1 MNLIDDLTRQ
11 LDKHNL
17 KLERFKEITSRLLA
31 WGMIVRD
38 EDGVEQRLYDDA
50 RRIEELL
57 SDYFSLAGFRLL
69 HDIKNEFFRLYAPG
83 AQIPGVVDD
92 EFEPQPSLRSKLSA
106 DFVSAALTLRFLFQQ
121 GLAEGGGRLTDS
133 GEVLIRFE
141 ELAATQQTQ
150 LKRQLPE
157 TAGERDKLIKDLKRH
172 RLIHIGSN
180 FSFEDEDAYIAIRP
194 TILGIISE
202 DALVAALESEG
213 VAEEQH
219 EAERG
224 DAENAKE
231 DDAKEEDERVAE

>member
-1 MNLIDDLTRQ
+1 MMKL
-11 LDKHNL
+11 LDSIESSLEKQNL
-17 KLERFKEITSRLLA
+17 KLERFQEIASRLLA

-83 AQIPGVVDD
+83 AQIPGVADD

-106 DFVSAALTLRFLFQQ
+106 DFVASALTLRFLFQQ

-150 LKRQLPE
+150 LKRPIPE
-157 TAGERDKLIKDLKRH
+157 TSGERDKLIKDLKRH
-172 RLIHIGSN
+172 RLIHIGAS

-202 DALVAALESEG
+202 DALAAALEAEGELEEDNAEQGMKEG
-213 VAEEQH
+213 VAE
-219 EAERG
+219 
-224 DAENAKE
+224 
-231 DDAKEEDERVAE
+231 

>member
-1 MNLIDDLTRQ
+1 MNLSNELTSH
-11 LDKHNL
+11 LEKHNL

-50 RRIEELL
+50 RRIEEIL

-69 HDIKNEFFRLYAPG
+69 HDLKNEFFRLYAPG
-83 AQIPGVVDD
+83 AQIPGVADD
-92 EFEPQPSLRSKLSA
+92 DIEPQASLRSKLSA
-106 DFVSAALTLRFLFQQ
+106 DFVASALTLRFLFQQ

-150 LKRQLPE
+150 LKRPLPE

-172 RLIHIGSN
+172 RLIHIGASFN
-180 FSFEDEDAYIAIRP
+180 FEDEDAYIAIRP

-202 DALVAALESEG
+202 DALAAALEAEG
-213 VAEEQH
+213 ELEEEQN
-219 EAERG
+219 EQAEQG
-224 DAENAKE
+224 SLENEGMIK
-231 DDAKEEDERVAE
+231 

>member
-1 MNLIDDLTRQ
+1 MNLIDDISTKLE
-11 LDKHNL
+11 KHNL

-31 WGMIVRD
+31 WGVIVRD

-57 SDYFSLAGFRLL
+57 SDYFSLAGFRLM
-69 HDIKNEFFRLYAPG
+69 HDLKNEFFRLYAPG
-83 AQIPGVVDD
+83 AQIPGVADD

-150 LKRQLPE
+150 LKRLLPE
-157 TAGERDKLIKDLKRH
+157 TAGEREKLIKDLKRH
-172 RLIHIGSN
+172 RLIHIGAS

-202 DALVAALESEG
+202 DALVAALEAEGLNDEQAEGVEEERAAEQGETMKLEG
-213 VAEEQH
+213 VAE
-219 EAERG
+219 
-224 DAENAKE
+224 
-231 DDAKEEDERVAE
+231 

>member
-1 MNLIDDLTRQ
+1 MMKL
-11 LDKHNL
+11 LDSIESSLEKQNL
-17 KLERFKEITSRLLA
+17 KLERFQEIASRLLA

-83 AQIPGVVDD
+83 AQIPGVADD

-106 DFVSAALTLRFLFQQ
+106 DFVASALTLRFLFQQ

-150 LKRQLPE
+150 LKRPIPE

-172 RLIHIGSN
+172 RLIHIGAS

-202 DALVAALESEG
+202 DALAAALEAEGELDEEGQEQSMLVAEQGMKEG
-213 VAEEQH
+213 VAE
-219 EAERG
+219 
-224 DAENAKE
+224 
-231 DDAKEEDERVAE
+231 